1 MEPILTM
8 LMENAMVTS
17 KDIAYALNLE
27 ENEVEAK
34 IQEYKDQGIILGF
47 KAIIDTTKL
56 EMPYATAM
64 IEVKTNPKKEIG
76 FDGVVFALIQHKE
89 VESVYLMAG
98 EYDLAVYVN
107 GQTMQDI
114 AHFVSRTL
122 APLDGVVSTSTH
134 FLLEKYK
141 ESGVLVYKK
150 EDPRESFR
158 V

>member
-1 MEPILTM
+1 MEPILAM
-8 LMENAMVTS
+8 LMENAMVTP

-27 ENEVEAK
+27 EKVVEAK
-34 IQEYKDQGIILGF
+34 IQEYKNQGVILGF

-56 EMPYATAM
+56 DSPYATAM

-76 FDGVVFALIQHKE
+76 FDGVVFALVQHKE
-89 VESVYLMAG
+89 VQSVYLMAG

-107 GQTMQDI
+107 GATMQDI

-141 ESGVLVYKK
+141 ESGVLVYRK

>member
-17 KDIAYALNLE
+17 KDIAYALDLE
-27 ENEVEAK
+27 ENVVEAK

-47 KAIIDTTKL
+47 KAIIDITKVDF
-56 EMPYATAM
+56 PYVTAM

-76 FDGVVFALIQHKE
+76 FDGVVFALVQHKE

-107 GQTMQDI
+107 GPTMQDI

>member
-8 LMENAMVTS
+8 LMENAMVTP

-27 ENEVEAK
+27 EEEVEAK
-34 IQEYKDQGIILGF
+34 IQQYKDDGIILGF

-56 EMPYATAM
+56 DLPYATAM

-76 FDGVVFALIQHKE
+76 FDGVVLALVQHKE
-89 VESVYLMAG
+89 VESCYLMAG

-107 GQTMQDI
+107 GATMQDI

-150 EDPRESFR
+150 EDSRESFR